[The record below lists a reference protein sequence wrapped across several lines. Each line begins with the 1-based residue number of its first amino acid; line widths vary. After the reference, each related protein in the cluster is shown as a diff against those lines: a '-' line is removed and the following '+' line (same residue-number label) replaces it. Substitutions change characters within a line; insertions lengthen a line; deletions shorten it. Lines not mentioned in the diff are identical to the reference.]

1 MPFPVRFLPRPA
13 EMLRLV
19 AAFSFLVP
27 AAAAAQA
34 TDSLPLTLEAAIAS
48 ALRNGDEARAAALR
62 VDVADA
68 QVTVA
73 RAAALPQLR
82 INATQTH
89 VMESARAQAVGSVFN
104 QPNTYNA
111 NASIS
116 QALFQGGRLT
126 AGRRAARRV
135 RESVRLDESEER
147 ADVVLDVQRAY
158 LQALFAARALEI
170 QTSAYALAGER
181 VLQAE
186 QFERAGR
193 AARYDVLRAR
203 VEQANIEPVVIAARG
218 AAELAQLDLKR
229 LINAP
234 LDTPLKLVTAI
245 DGDLVQRIVSQAEA
259 AGATAERA
267 AVRSAE
273 LLAAARRD
281 AVSAAR
287 ADLLPSVGFSAQLG
301 YLAFPL
307 SGFPPGR
314 GRLETVACP
323 AGSPADRV
331 CTQQNGGWFP
341 DRSMAFTVS
350 LPVFD
355 GFRAR
360 GNIDLARAQA
370 RLAELDLA
378 QERERVRIEIASARD
393 NLERAKALYA
403 ARRQTVS
410 EADEAFRLASLRFA
424 RGLGTQLEVSDAQL
438 ALVTAQMT
446 EARAIYDLYL
456 AAASLSRA
464 LGATIP
470 VLESDGADIN

>member
-1 MPFPVRFLPRPA
+1 MPSINRLLARPA
-13 EMLRLV
+13 EVLRLL
-19 AAFSFLVP
+19 AAFSFLGASP
-27 AAAAAQA
+27 ATAQ
-34 TDSLPLTLEAAIAS
+34 TDSLPLTLEGAVAS
-48 ALRNGDEARAAALR
+48 ALRGGDEARAAALR
-62 VDVADA
+62 VEIADA

-82 INATQTH
+82 LNATQTH

-104 QPNTYNA
+104 QPNTYNT

-116 QALFQGGRLT
+116 QPLFQGGRLS

-135 RESVRLDESEER
+135 RESVRLDEWEDR
-147 ADVVLDVQRAY
+147 AQVVLDVQRAY

-170 QTSAYALAGER
+170 HTSAYALAGDR
-181 VLQAE
+181 VAQAE
-186 QFERAGR
+186 QFQRAGR

-203 VEQANIEPVVIAARG
+203 VEQANIEPIVIQARSE
-218 AAELAQLDLKR
+218 ADLAQLELKR

-234 LDTPLKLVTAI
+234 LERPLKLVTVVDSA
-245 DGDLVQRIVSQAEA
+245 LVQGMIAQAEA
-259 AGATAERA
+259 ATSAADRA

-273 LLAAARRD
+273 LIAAARRD
-281 AVSAAR
+281 AVAIAR
-287 ADLLPSVGFSAQLG
+287 ADLLPSIGVNAQFG
-301 YLAFPL
+301 YLAFPI

-314 GRLETVACP
+314 GRLESVQCP
-323 AGSPADRV
+323 PGSPADRA
-331 CTQQNGGWFP
+331 CTRQNGGWFP
-341 DRSMAFTVS
+341 DRSMALTVS
-350 LPVFD
+350 LPLFD

-370 RLAELDLA
+370 RLADLDLA
-378 QERERVRIEIASARD
+378 RERERVRIEVAGARD
-393 NLERAKALYA
+393 NLDRAKALYA
-403 ARRQTVS
+403 ARRQTVA

-456 AAASLSRA
+456 AAASLARA
-464 LGATIP
+464 LGASTPAI
-470 VLESDGADIN
+470 ESGGADTN

>member
-1 MPFPVRFLPRPA
+1 MPFIHRKLPRPA
-13 EMLRLV
+13 ELFALL
-19 AAFSFLVP
+19 AALSFVTFP
-27 AAAAAQA
+27 ASAQTA
-34 TDSLPLTLEAAIAS
+34 DSLPLTLDAAIGS
-48 ALRNGDEARAAALR
+48 ALRTGDEARAAALR

-89 VMESARAQAVGSVFN
+89 VMESARAQAVGAVFN
-104 QPNTYNA
+104 QPNTYNT
-111 NASIS
+111 NASFS
-116 QALFQGGRLT
+116 QPLFQGGRLA

-135 RESVRLDESEER
+135 RESARLDESEER
-147 ADVVLDVQRAY
+147 AQVTLDVQRAY
-158 LQALFAARALEI
+158 LQALFTARALEI

-181 VLQAE
+181 VVQAE

-203 VEQANIEPVVIAARG
+203 VEQANIEPNVIQARG
-218 AAELAQLDLKR
+218 DAELAQLELKR

-234 LDTPLKLVTAI
+234 LDRPLKLVTVI
-245 DGDLVQRIVSQAEA
+245 DSAAVERMVAQAEA
-259 AGATAERA
+259 AGVTAERA

-273 LLAAARRD
+273 LVAAARRD

-287 ADLLPSVGFSAQLG
+287 ADLLPTVSFNAQLG
-301 YLAFPL
+301 YLAFPI

-314 GRLETVACP
+314 GRLEPVTCP
-323 AGSPADRV
+323 AGSAPDRV

-341 DRSMAFTVS
+341 DRSMNFAVS
-350 LPVFD
+350 LPIFD
-355 GFRAR
+355 GMRAR
-360 GNIDLARAQA
+360 GNIALARAQA
-370 RLAELDLA
+370 RLAELDLV
-378 QERERVRIEIASARD
+378 QERERVRIEVARARE
-393 NLERAKALYA
+393 NLDRAKALYS

-438 ALVTAQMT
+438 ALITAQMT

-464 LGATIP
+464 LGASIP
-470 VLESDGADIN
+470 AIESSGEITN

>member
-1 MPFPVRFLPRPA
+1 MMHTLTRITARPA
-13 EMLRLV
+13 ASMWLL
-19 AAFSFLVP
+19 AALFLGFP
-27 AAAAAQA
+27 AFAGAQA
-34 TDSLPLTLEAAIAS
+34 ADSLPLTLEAAIS
-48 ALRNGDEARAAALR
+48 LALRNGDEARAAALR
-62 VDVADA
+62 IDVADA

-82 INATQTH
+82 LNGTQTH

-104 QPNTYNA
+104 QPNTYNT
-111 NASIS
+111 NASFS
-116 QALFQGGRLT
+116 QQLYSGGRLS

-135 RESVRLDESEER
+135 RESAKLNETEDR
-147 ADVVLDVQRAY
+147 AQVVLDVQGAY

-181 VLQAE
+181 VVQAQ

-203 VEQANIEPVVIAARG
+203 VEQANIEPTLIQARG
-218 AAELAQLDLKR
+218 EAELAQLDLKA
-229 LINAP
+229 LINTP
-234 LDTPLKLVTAI
+234 PDQPLKLVTTI
-245 DGDLVQRIVSQAEA
+245 DSALVQQMVAQAEA
-259 AGATAERA
+259 TSSAAERA
-267 AVRSAE
+267 SVRSAE
-273 LLAAARRD
+273 LVAAARRD

-287 ADLLPSVGFSAQLG
+287 ADRLPTVGFSAQLG
-301 YLAFPL
+301 YLAFPI

-323 AGSPADRV
+323 DGSAPDRV
-331 CTQQNGGWFP
+331 CTAQNGGWFP

-355 GFRAR
+355 GFRAK

-378 QERERVRIEIASARD
+378 RERERVRIEITSARE
-393 NLERAKALYA
+393 NLERAKALYS

-438 ALVTAQMT
+438 ALITAQMT
-446 EARAIYDLYL
+446 EARAVYDLYL

-464 LGATIP
+464 LGATTPEIERD
-470 VLESDGADIN
+470 VDSN

>member
-1 MPFPVRFLPRPA
+1 MDRLSPRPA
-13 EMLRLV
+13 ETFRLL
-19 AAFSFLVP
+19 AALLFMGSSALS
-27 AAAAAQA
+27 AQSP
-34 TDSLPLTLEAAIAS
+34 DSLSLTLDAAIAG
-48 ALRNGDEARAAALR
+48 ALRTGDEARAAALR

-104 QPNTYNA
+104 QPNTYNT
-111 NASIS
+111 NASFS
-116 QALFQGGRLT
+116 QPLFQGGRLT

-135 RESVRLDESEER
+135 RESARLDESEDR
-147 ADVVLDVQRAY
+147 AQVVLDVQRAY

-170 QTSAYALAGER
+170 QTSAFRLAGER
-181 VLQAE
+181 VVQAE

-203 VEQANIEPVVIAARG
+203 VEQANIEPNVIQARG
-218 AAELAQLDLKR
+218 DAELAQLDLKR

-234 LDTPLKLVTAI
+234 LDRPIKLVTVI
-245 DGDLVQRIVSQAEA
+245 DSSLVRQIVAQAEA
-259 AGATAERA
+259 AAGAASRA
-267 AVRSAE
+267 SIRSAE
-273 LLAAARRD
+273 LIAAARRD

-287 ADLLPSVGFSAQLG
+287 ADLLPSVAFNAQLG
-301 YLAFPL
+301 YLAFPIT
-307 SGFPPGR
+307 GFPPGR

-323 AGSPADRV
+323 AGSAPERV

-355 GFRAR
+355 GLRAK

-370 RLAELDLA
+370 RLAELDLQ
-378 QERERVRIEIASARD
+378 QERERVSIEIAGARD

-456 AAASLSRA
+456 AAAALSRA
-464 LGATIP
+464 LGASTPAI
-470 VLESDGADIN
+470 ESAGAN

>member
-1 MPFPVRFLPRPA
+1 MMPSKARVLPRPA
-13 EMLRLV
+13 RLFRLL
-19 AAFSFLVP
+19 AALP
-27 AAAAAQA
+27 LLAPGIIGAQTA
-34 TDSLPLTLEAAIAS
+34 DSLPLTLDAAIES

-62 VDVADA
+62 IDVADA

-82 INATQTH
+82 VNATQTH

-104 QPNTYNA
+104 QPNTYNTNA
-111 NASIS
+111 NFS
-116 QALFQGGRLT
+116 QQLYSGGRLS
-126 AGRRAARRV
+126 AGRRAASRV
-135 RESVRLDESEER
+135 RASARFDETEDR
-147 ADVVLDVQRAY
+147 AQVVLDVQRAY
-158 LQALFAARALEI
+158 LQALFAVRAVEI
-170 QTSAYALAGER
+170 QTSAYALAGAR

-203 VEQANIEPVVIAARG
+203 VEQANIEPNVIQARG
-218 AAELAQLDLKR
+218 DADLSQLELKR

-234 LDTPLKLVTAI
+234 LDRPLKLVTVVDSA
-245 DGDLVQRIVSQAEA
+245 LVQRIVAQAEA
-259 AGATAERA
+259 GIATAERA
-267 AVRSAE
+267 AIRSAE
-273 LLAAARRD
+273 MIAAARRD
-281 AVSAAR
+281 AVSIAK
-287 ADLLPSVGFSAQLG
+287 ADLLPTVGFSANLG
-301 YLAFPL
+301 YLAFPI

-314 GRLETVACP
+314 GRLEPVACP
-323 AGSPADRV
+323 AGSAPDRV
-331 CTQQNGGWFP
+331 CTAQNGGWFP

-378 QERERVRIEIASARD
+378 QEKERVRIEVAGARE
-393 NLERAKALYA
+393 NLDRAKALYS

-410 EADEAFRLASLRFA
+410 EAEEAFQLASLRFA

-438 ALVTAQMT
+438 ALITAQMT
-446 EARAIYDLYL
+446 EARAVYDLYL

-464 LGATIP
+464 LGVSP
-470 VLESDGADIN
+470 SSFEPADAS

>member
-1 MPFPVRFLPRPA
+1 MPSTHRILPRPA
-13 EMLRLV
+13 ELFPLLAALSFLTAIPV
-19 AAFSFLVP
+19 AAQT
-27 AAAAAQA
+27 A
-34 TDSLPLTLEAAIAS
+34 DSLPLTLDAAIAS
-48 ALRNGDEARAAALR
+48 ALRTGDEARAARLR

-82 INATQTH
+82 VNATQTH
-89 VMESARAQAVGSVFN
+89 VMESARAQAVGAVFN
-104 QPNTYNA
+104 QPNTYNT

-116 QALFQGGRLT
+116 QPLFQGGRLQ

-135 RESVRLDESEER
+135 RESARLDESEDR
-147 ADVVLDVQRAY
+147 AQVVLDVQRAY
-158 LQALFAARALEI
+158 LQALFTARALEI

-181 VLQAE
+181 VVQAE

-203 VEQANIEPVVIAARG
+203 VEQANIEPNVIQARG
-218 AAELAQLDLKR
+218 DAELAQLELKR
-229 LINAP
+229 LINTP
-234 LDTPLKLVTAI
+234 LDRPLKLVTVI
-245 DGDLVQRIVSQAEA
+245 DSTLVQRIVAQAEG

-273 LLAAARRD
+273 LVAAARRD
-281 AVSAAR
+281 AVTAAR
-287 ADLLPSVGFSAQLG
+287 ADLLPSVTFNAQLG
-301 YLAFPL
+301 YLAFPI

-314 GRLETVACP
+314 GRLEPVACP
-323 AGSPADRV
+323 PGSAAERV

-341 DRSMAFTVS
+341 DRSMNFAVS

-355 GFRAR
+355 GLRAR
-360 GNIDLARAQA
+360 GNIDLARAQS

-378 QERERVRIEIASARD
+378 RERERVRIEVAGARE
-393 NLERAKALYA
+393 NLDRAKALYS

-438 ALVTAQMT
+438 ALITAQMT

-464 LGATIP
+464 LGASIP
-470 VLESDGADIN
+470 AIESTGEVTN

>member
-1 MPFPVRFLPRPA
+1 MPSTHRILSRPA
-13 EMLRLV
+13 ELFPLLAALSFLAAIPV
-19 AAFSFLVP
+19 AAQT
-27 AAAAAQA
+27 A
-34 TDSLPLTLEAAIAS
+34 DSLPLTLDAAIAA
-48 ALRNGDEARAAALR
+48 ALRTGDEARAARLR

-82 INATQTH
+82 VNATQTH
-89 VMESARAQAVGSVFN
+89 VMESARAQAVGAVFN
-104 QPNTYNA
+104 QPNTYNT
-111 NASIS
+111 NASLS
-116 QALFQGGRLT
+116 QPLFQGGRLQ

-135 RESVRLDESEER
+135 RESARLDESEDR
-147 ADVVLDVQRAY
+147 AQVALDVQRAY
-158 LQALFAARALEI
+158 LQALFTARALEI
-170 QTSAYALAGER
+170 QASAYALAGER
-181 VLQAE
+181 VVQTE

-203 VEQANIEPVVIAARG
+203 VEQANIEPNVIQARG
-218 AAELAQLDLKR
+218 DAELAQLELKR

-234 LDTPLKLVTAI
+234 LDRPLKLVTVI
-245 DGDLVQRIVSQAEA
+245 DSATVERMVAQAEA
-259 AGATAERA
+259 GGETAERA

-273 LLAAARRD
+273 LVAAARRD
-281 AVSAAR
+281 AVAAAR
-287 ADLLPSVGFSAQLG
+287 ADLLPSVTFNAQLG
-301 YLAFPL
+301 YLAFPI

-314 GRLETVACP
+314 GRLEPVTCP
-323 AGSPADRV
+323 PGSAAERV

-341 DRSMAFTVS
+341 DRSMNFAVS

-355 GFRAR
+355 GLRAR

-378 QERERVRIEIASARD
+378 RERERVRIEVASTRE
-393 NLERAKALYA
+393 NLDRAKALYS

-410 EADEAFRLASLRFA
+410 EADEAFRLASLRFT

-438 ALVTAQMT
+438 ALITAQMT

-464 LGATIP
+464 LGVAIP
-470 VLESDGADIN
+470 VIERAGADTN